1 MSARRAS
8 SSRRPAGGAL
18 RAPPL
23 RAADARRAP
32 PPPPPPPPPRARALP
47 IRAGGGGYAFFA
59 GRDASRAYITGEFE
73 GEGLT
78 DDLEG
83 LSPQE
88 HAALVDWWE
97 FYETHETYARVGVLR
112 GRFYDE
118 RGEETAAM
126 REVRA
131 KCAEAEREEAAKKE
145 HAARYPACSS
155 RWTRATGS
163 VLWCEDGRVPR
174 REPSA
179 KGGGAARCACFTP
192 EDAEGM
198 PLLEL
203 FDGCDPSASTCNL
216 QPAEG
221 AAKG

>member
-1 MSARRAS
+1 
-8 SSRRPAGGAL
+8 
-18 RAPPL
+18 
-23 RAADARRAP
+23 
-32 PPPPPPPPPRARALP
+32 
-47 IRAGGGGYAFFA
+47 
-59 GRDASRAYITGEFE
+59 
-73 GEGLT
+73 
-78 DDLEG
+78 
-83 LSPQE
+83 
-88 HAALVDWWE
+88 
-97 FYETHETYARVGVLR
+97 
-112 GRFYDE
+112 
-118 RGEETAAM
+118 M

-221 AAKG
+221 AAMG